1 MSSQFYTE
9 DVPETLLRC
18 LGDVEWS
25 SFADLGCGEGVIL
38 NALDQMGLFSG
49 KSVYAVD
56 QSEERLS
63 RVKQINNNFTCLAAD
78 ASQTTIESNSIDLV
92 ISTQVIEHV
101 PDDEA
106 MVKEIQRILIPG
118 GTAFVD
124 TIFKKWYGWYFYRC
138 NGKWTMDPTHVRE
151 YTEDKQLLDLFTK
164 NGLGGP
170 SHQKEPSPSPSDGLG
185 SQAVGRQP
193 GRLPQQRLKPFAEHH
208 AAHPWLLHLGSDM
221 QETLTAAVGQNPR
234 SVSKPLMGAH
244 EG

>member
-63 RVKQINNNFTCLAAD
+63 RVKQINNDFTCLAAD

-138 NGKWTMDPTHVRE
+138 NGKWTMALPT
-151 YTEDKQLLDLFTK
+151 
-164 NGLGGP
+164 LGNTP
-170 SHQKEPSPSPSDGLG
+170 KINSYWTSSP
-185 SQAVGRQP
+185 
-193 GRLPQQRLKPFAEHH
+193 K
-208 AAHPWLLHLGSDM
+208 
-221 QETLTAAVGQNPR
+221 TAWG
-234 SVSKPLMGAH
+234 SKPPKRTFAKSL
-244 EG
+244 

>member
-164 NGLGGP
+164 NGLGV
-170 SHQKEPSPSPSDGLG
+170 
-185 SQAVGRQP
+185 QATKKNLRQ
-193 GRLPQQRLKPFAEHH
+193 
-208 AAHPWLLHLGSDM
+208 
-221 QETLTAAVGQNPR
+221 V
-234 SVSKPLMGAH
+234 PLMDSVLRRLGASRDAYRNSALNLLRNITLPIPGYYIW
-244 EG
+244 EVICKKP

>member
-63 RVKQINNNFTCLAAD
+63 RVKQINNDFTCLAAD

-164 NGLGGP
+164 NGLGV
-170 SHQKEPSPSPSDGLG
+170 
-185 SQAVGRQP
+185 QATKKNLRQ
-193 GRLPQQRLKPFAEHH
+193 
-208 AAHPWLLHLGSDM
+208 
-221 QETLTAAVGQNPR
+221 V
-234 SVSKPLMGAH
+234 PLMDSVLRRLGASRDAYRNSALNLLRNITLPIPGYYIW
-244 EG
+244 EVICKKP